1 MGFIYVHPFAKYLL
15 IENPASLLTLPFND
29 KWDLH
34 GLDLKKTLQLLRK
47 SNTTPFE

>member
-34 GLDLKKTLQLLRK
+34 VGFEKTLQLLRK